1 MHGFTKVTVNSFDG
15 KNWEANVHNLTPLE
29 AR

>member
-1 MHGFTKVTVNSFDG
+1 MKGFTNVHVNSFDG
-15 KNWEANVHNLTPLE
+15 KNWEDNAAKLAPLE